1 MEAATDA
8 LSDSTAEVMGIETRA
23 SQLSRTRRARP
34 SPSEPT
40 TTTTGPSSP
49 GMPDSGVSP
58 SSGLDVHVILDNY
71 VTHKHATV
79 TRWLACHPGVNS
91 TSPRPLVWAATAES
105 ILTKVARGRV
115 TLNRETKSGTHH

>member
-1 MEAATDA
+1 MEAATEA

-23 SQLSRTRRARP
+23 SQFSRTRRARP

-49 GMPDSGVSP
+49 ETPDSGVSP

-71 VTHKHATV
+71 VTHKQRH
-79 TRWLACHPGVNS
+79 RDPLAGVRDL
-91 TSPRPLVWAATAES
+91 PR
-105 ILTKVARGRV
+105 
-115 TLNRETKSGTHH
+115 

>member
-40 TTTTGPSSP
+40 TTRTGPSSP
-49 GMPDSGVSP
+49 ETPDSGVSP

-79 TRWLACHPGVNS
+79 TRWLA
-91 TSPRPLVWAATAES
+91 
-105 ILTKVARGRV
+105 
-115 TLNRETKSGTHH
+115 